1 MLSFSEQVPNRVA
14 MARESLNKQHLF
26 KFKVQR
32 RDAQIYRTAAQIWA
46 CGISWPQAL
55 AMVQR
60 AFDETTFES

>member
-1 MLSFSEQVPNRVA
+1 

-26 KFKVQR
+26 KFKMQR

-46 CGISWPQAL
+46 RGISWPEAL